1 MLHIGRVLERC
12 RFLLAAHRLTLLDEA
27 ALLLHQLILRILYVG
42 VLLAG
47 LFLELIDLGPLLLL
61 AVRERTLS
69 LLEGLPLLNIL
80 WFFVSKLS
88 ELTLEIGFQH
98 LLPLGVDC
106 LPLRLFLPEQL
117 FGLLLACFDSFQRF
131 LLCV

>member
-1 MLHIGRVLERC
+1 MLE
-12 RFLLAAHRLTLLDEA
+12 AYRLTLLDEA
-27 ALLLHQLILRILYVG
+27 ALLLRQLVLCILHVG

-47 LFLELIDLGPLLLL
+47 LFVELVDLGPLLLL
-61 AVRERTLS
+61 TVRERTLS

-88 ELTLEIGFQH
+88 ELTLKIGFQH

-106 LPLRLFLPEQL
+106 LPL
-117 FGLLLACFDSFQRF
+117 
-131 LLCV
+131 

>member
-1 MLHIGRVLERC
+1 MLERC
-12 RFLLAAHRLTLLDEA
+12 RILLEAYRLTLLDEA
-27 ALLLHQLILRILYVG
+27 ALLLRQLVLCILHVG

-47 LFLELIDLGPLLLL
+47 LFVELVDLGPLLLL
-61 AVRERTLS
+61 TVRERTLS

-80 WFFVSKLS
+80 WFFVSILS

-106 LPLRLFLPEQL
+106 LPL
-117 FGLLLACFDSFQRF
+117 
-131 LLCV
+131 

>member
-1 MLHIGRVLERC
+1 MLERC
-12 RFLLAAHRLTLLDEA
+12 RILLEAHRLTLLDEA
-27 ALLLHQLILRILYVG
+27 ALLLRQLVLCILHVG

-47 LFLELIDLGPLLLL
+47 LFVELVDLGPLLLL
-61 AVRERTLS
+61 TVRERTLS

-80 WFFVSKLS
+80 WFFVSILS

-106 LPLRLFLPEQL
+106 LPL
-117 FGLLLACFDSFQRF
+117 
-131 LLCV
+131 